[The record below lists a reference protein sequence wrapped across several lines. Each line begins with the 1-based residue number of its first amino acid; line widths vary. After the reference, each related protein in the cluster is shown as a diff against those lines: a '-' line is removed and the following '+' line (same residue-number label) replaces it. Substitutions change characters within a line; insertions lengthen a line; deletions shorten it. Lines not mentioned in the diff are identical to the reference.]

1 MSVSLEIVSQQV
13 IELRQHLLLLFLD
26 FMAGILG
33 RKTLTGAPR
42 SLLRGWGRH
51 RADGPTRRASHG
63 GGGTH
68 PAVPHGKRWED
79 EIVFESV

>member
-1 MSVSLEIVSQQV
+1 MSVSLEIASQQV

-26 FMAGILG
+26 FIAGISG
-33 RKTLTGAPR
+33 RKTLTGGPG
-42 SLLRGWGRH
+42 SLLRGWEGIVQT
-51 RADGPTRRASHG
+51 DRRAEPLTG